1 MDLKEIKKQA
11 YEMMLLNPNSSEYK
25 QIKAYIEQAEAKQ
38 KDDTEELKKVVERL
52 ESVREDIKN
61 NDSEE
66 FVSFEG
72 GDYSYDGY

>member
-25 QIKAYIEQAEAKQ
+25 QVKAYIEQMESKQ
-38 KDDTEELKKVVERL
+38 KDDSEELKKVVERL

-61 NDSEE
+61 DDSDEYI
-66 FVSFEG
+66 SFE
-72 GDYSYDGY
+72 DYGHDGY